1 MSEDSATA
9 RPPAERRDLRMAL
22 LEAAVESLL
31 ELGFSRTTTLEV
43 QRRAGVSRGALLH
56 HFPSKTELLVATIEH
71 LAWMRGRDL
80 KQRAQSL
87 PAGDARIDV
96 ALDLLWECFGGPLFQ
111 VVAELTAVA
120 RTDAEL
126 GRALIRV
133 EIVVHER
140 IRRQASELFGPA
152 IVSRPGYDQA
162 FELTLHLMIGAAS
175 TAMLHGAPGRARA
188 DALVARWK
196 ALFPM
201 LLAGTP
207 GREKTHEQ

>member
-1 MSEDSATA
+1 MSDDQAPA
-9 RPPAERRDLRMAL
+9 DRPAERRDLRLAL
-22 LEAAVESLL
+22 LEAAVASLL
-31 ELGFSRTTTLEV
+31 ELGFARTTTLEV

-56 HFPSKTELLVATIEH
+56 HFPSKAELLVATIEH

-80 KQRAQSL
+80 KERTRSL
-87 PAGDARIDV
+87 PAGDERIDA

-111 VVAELTAVA
+111 VTAELTAVA
-120 RTDAEL
+120 RTEPEL

-133 EIVVHER
+133 EIVVHDR

-152 IVSRPGYDQA
+152 ITSRPGYDHA
-162 FELTLHLMIGAAS
+162 FDLTLHLMIGAAS

-188 DALVARWK
+188 DALIARWK
-196 ALFPM
+196 THFPM